1 MKKKEFLTEAKRKA
15 IISDKEKAILESFAK
30 TFNKIERIDE
40 NEISE
45 AVTAEDKLNEL
56 IGKPI
61 SLIRTLHTRGKYNP
75 ETGEMNKV
83 TEDKQIDGV
92 IGEIVDERAAKGLKV
107 MNSQG
112 GKIAFL
118 MYDKHYGSFIEGD
131 STFHVTY
138 KGADE
143 TSERILQFIL
153 RYLVGSV
160 NENDHEDYELE
171 DRKQQYGINP
181 EIDPSE
187 LEDENF

>member
-15 IISDKEKAILESFAK
+15 IIADKEKAILESFAK
-30 TFNKIERIDE
+30 TFNKIKRIDE

-92 IGEIVDERAAKGLKV
+92 IGEIVNEFGLKGLKV
-107 MNSQG
+107 MNPQG

-118 MYDKHYGSFIEGD
+118 MYDKHSGSFIEGD
-131 STFHVTY
+131 STFKYTY

-153 RYLVGSV
+153 RYLVGV